1 MSKDK
6 HFIGQPI
13 FGQILNFVNKGDI
26 RRLAMYQQA
35 DKYTNKLDGL
45 THFITMLYAVIGGFD
60 LFREVVISLLSNATK
75 LSHLSINYSAKRSTL
90 ADANKRR
97 DSSFFGSIYK
107 MLYKQYASFLSDSHL
122 SKSDMKR
129 LYI

>member
-13 FGQILNFVNKGDI
+13 FRQLLHFVDQGAI
-26 RRLAMYQQA
+26 RRLAKFDQA
-35 DKYTNKLDGL
+35 DRYVKKLDGQ

-60 LFREVVISLLSNATK
+60 SLREVVISLLSNATK

-90 ADANKRR
+90 ADC
-97 DSSFFGSIYK
+97 
-107 MLYKQYASFLSDSHL
+107 KQTA
-122 SKSDMKR
+122 
-129 LYI
+129 